1 MMSKVK
7 DIAARYETLGEL
19 LSSPETAADPAR
31 WAAYSKERA
40 SLEEIAL
47 QYYECERTK
56 KEMEAAF
63 SEAEKETG
71 EMKELLLE
79 EGYVLK
85 EKLSTLENELKV
97 LLLPKDE
104 KDDRGCTLEIR
115 AGAGARKRRSLPMSS
130 TACIRGTAKS
140 TASASNPSISTKR
153 SSAV

>member
-1 MMSKVK
+1 MSKVK

-19 LSSPETAADPAR
+19 LSSPETAADPTR

-115 AGAGARKRRSLPMSS
+115 AGAGGEEAALFAYELYRMYQ
-130 TACIRGTAKS
+130 GTAKS
-140 TASASNPSISTKR
+140 TVSASNPSTSARR
-153 SSAV
+153 SSAA